1 MSIASGMPSNSVS
14 SPKYIGLGVAEAI
27 IQSFEV
33 PHSTKCNPEKHQHY
47 QANWEDQWFK
57 KISFRL
63 LDPDDMLCP
72 AFLVAALENI
82 KHHDMVPE
90 CRKLKLNRVQTW
102 RNIIAIEQPN
112 FIHRTCWNPLEHR
125 VTVQGA
131 GGIQGDKR
139 PGRAEHA
146 RATFSGIA
154 REKQST
160 SLYSRLLDKFS
171 Y

>member
-27 IQSFEV
+27 IQSFEI
-33 PHSTKCNPEKHQHY
+33 PHSTKCNPEKHQHC

-63 LDPDDMLCP
+63 LDPDDMHCP

-90 CRKLKLNRVQTW
+90 CRKLKLPLNSLISSIGLVGIYWSIVRLYKGLAEFKVISAPDGPNMRARHSLELRVK
-102 RNIIAIEQPN
+102 NSQP
-112 FIHRTCWNPLEHR
+112 PY
-125 VTVQGA
+125 
-131 GGIQGDKR
+131 IQD
-139 PGRAEHA
+139 
-146 RATFSGIA
+146 
-154 REKQST
+154 
-160 SLYSRLLDKFS
+160 Y
-171 Y
+171 

>member
-33 PHSTKCNPEKHQHY
+33 PHSTKCNPEKHQHC

-90 CRKLKLNRVQTW
+90 CRKLKLVWLAQNEGQLLGFLDRIQTGVLSSLT
-102 RNIIAIEQPN
+102 NYFMTDPDA
-112 FIHRTCWNPLEHR
+112 PLE
-125 VTVQGA
+125 
-131 GGIQGDKR
+131 
-139 PGRAEHA
+139 
-146 RATFSGIA
+146 
-154 REKQST
+154 
-160 SLYSRLLDKFS
+160 YSSDLA
-171 Y
+171 